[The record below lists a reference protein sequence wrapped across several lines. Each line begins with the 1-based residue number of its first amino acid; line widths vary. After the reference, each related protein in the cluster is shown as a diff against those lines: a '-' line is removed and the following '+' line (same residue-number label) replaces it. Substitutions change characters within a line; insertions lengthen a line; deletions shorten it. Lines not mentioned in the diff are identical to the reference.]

1 MYSHLIFQIIE
12 IKNAVTTKLH
22 SLLNLLVFSQK
33 RCEFLIIFFPEH
45 SLYYSLEMVIM
56 NIDFGFRKLLIPQFN
71 NETFDT
77 IQPCNKH

>member
-12 IKNAVTTKLH
+12 LKNTNTIKLH

-33 RCEFLIIFFPEH
+33 RCKFLIIFFPEH
-45 SLYYSLEMVIM
+45 SLYYSLEMIIM
-56 NIDFGFRKLLIPQFN
+56 NIDSGFRKLLIPQFN

-77 IQPCNKH
+77 IQTCNKY